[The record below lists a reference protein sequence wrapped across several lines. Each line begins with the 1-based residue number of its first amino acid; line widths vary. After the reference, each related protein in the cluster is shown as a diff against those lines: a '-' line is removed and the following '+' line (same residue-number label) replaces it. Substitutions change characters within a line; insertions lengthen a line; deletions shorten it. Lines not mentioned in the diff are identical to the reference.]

1 MKLNDMDIYIITYF
15 YNDYKILKSKFDKCS
30 NVKVV
35 NNDFLLF
42 MAENAEVECIVSP
55 ANSYGRMDGG
65 YDAAISDYLGGD
77 FQLEVQ
83 KFIKD
88 NYYGEQIVGTS
99 FIINAPKNK
108 KLIHTP
114 TMVRPEIIIDDR
126 IVYFS
131 MRSTLICALKN
142 NVKSIVI
149 PLFGAG
155 TGEVPIK
162 IVAKHMYDAYKQII
176 DAENGKYSVYGGVD
190 F

>member
-1 MKLNDMDIYIITYF
+1 MNLNEMTIYIISY
-15 YNDYKILKSKFDKCS
+15 YDNEYKVMKEKFKDCS
-30 NVKVV
+30 NVEVV
-35 NNDFLLF
+35 KNDFVIF
-42 MAENAEVECIVSP
+42 MNETPGIECIVSP
-55 ANSYGRMDGG
+55 ANSYGHMDGG
-65 YDAAISDYLGGD
+65 YDAAISDYLGWD
-77 FQLEVQ
+77 FQLQVQ

-114 TMVRPEIIIDDR
+114 TMVKPEIIIDDR

-142 NVKSIVI
+142 NIKSIII

-155 TGEVPIK
+155 TGEVPIE
-162 IVAKHMYDAYKQII
+162 IAAKHMYDAYMQILN
-176 DAENGKYSVYGGVD
+176 AENGIYSVYGGN
-190 F
+190 FY